1 MGLEWSTKESGGLAL
16 KADESALARVASCP
30 WHHPGYPCSLYFG
43 YAA

>member
-16 KADESALARVASCP
+16 KAGESVLVGMAPCP

-43 YAA
+43 YPA